1 MQESQKSLLTS
12 FLAKQRVETDRI
24 MVILILFVSL
34 GLVRR
39 VLGTPC
45 PVYRRRGR
53 VRRSNQDNQH
63 STLNGF
69 CINEIFLKIPSNY
82 RNHSWVTSV
91 PFKFIGLRSGLKF
104 ETISSDHAFN
114 FYNWIFMAR
123 LRGEYVDSKTN
134 TLNVLIQLKIK
145 EM

>member
-1 MQESQKSLLTS
+1 MQESQKSQLTS

-24 MVILILFVSL
+24 MLILILFVSL

-69 CINEIFLKIPSNY
+69 YINEIFLKFQATTVTIP
-82 RNHSWVTSV
+82 W
-91 PFKFIGLRSGLKF
+91 
-104 ETISSDHAFN
+104 
-114 FYNWIFMAR
+114 
-123 LRGEYVDSKTN
+123 
-134 TLNVLIQLKIK
+134 
-145 EM
+145 